1 MTFADEIQ
9 SQGARD
15 MVHYRSLDTG
25 HVTLETHSEEVAAT
39 MRDFLGRT
47 APA

>member
-1 MTFADEIQ
+1 
-9 SQGARD
+9 

-25 HVTLETHSEEVAAT
+25 HFTLETHSEEVAAA

-47 APA
+47 VST